1 MADHIIIERSGH
13 AWAVKHNGSFLGL
26 ARSRDE
32 AAVVAQDLAE
42 WIAGRGR
49 TPVVVGPEERSFG
62 PPDVAPQSPSD
73 ARAAASAAASPA
85 AE

>member
-1 MADHIIIERSGH
+1 MADHIIIERSGG
-13 AWAVKHNGSFLGL
+13 AWAVKHNDSFLGL

-49 TPVVVGPEERSFG
+49 TPVLVLPEARSFA
-62 PPDVAPQSPSD
+62 PPAAGVQSPSEP
-73 ARAAASAAASPA
+73 RAAASAAASPA
-85 AE
+85 AK

>member
-1 MADHIIIERSGH
+1 VADHIIIERSGG
-13 AWAVKHNGSFLGL
+13 AWAVKHNDSFLGL

-42 WIAGRGR
+42 WIVSRGR
-49 TPVVVGPEERSFG
+49 TPVVVLPETRSF
-62 PPDVAPQSPSD
+62 APHPATVQSPSD
-73 ARAAASAAASPA
+73 ALAAANAAASPA